1 MILCCGEALIDLIPT
16 KTSDGKIAYVPH
28 NGGSIY
34 NTCIAL
40 ARLGSEVGFLGG
52 ISNDFFGQSIKN
64 GLEESNVSDL
74 YSIYS
79 NRSSTV
85 AFVDLDSS
93 NPKYIFLDENSAG
106 RMIRD
111 HEILKLNNEI
121 KALHFGSISLIH
133 EPAGETLE
141 NLAISES
148 KNRVI
153 SLDPNIRPSQI
164 KDSSLHSERLNR
176 IIKHTDIIKLSIED
190 FEWMPSNL
198 SCKELSLSWLEQGV
212 KIVIVTNGHKG
223 SIAYFKDSVL
233 EVPARSVKASDTI
246 GAGDTFMAGVLNFF
260 DKKNKLSRSSIND
273 ITQDDITEALEFAS
287 NAASITV
294 SRQGANPP
302 WKNEVL

>member
-1 MILCCGEALIDLIPT
+1 MILCCGEALIDLVPI
-16 KTSDGKIAYVPH
+16 KSLDGKITYAPH

-40 ARLGSEVGFLGG
+40 ARLGSQVGFLGG

-64 GLEESNVSDL
+64 GLKESNVSDL
-74 YSIYS
+74 YAIYS
-79 NRSSTV
+79 DRPSTV

-111 HEILKLNNEI
+111 HEILKLKNEI
-121 KALHFGSISLIH
+121 NALHFGSISLIH
-133 EPAGETLE
+133 DPAGETLE
-141 NLAISES
+141 NLAIRES
-148 KNRVI
+148 INRVI
-153 SLDPNIRPSQI
+153 SLDPNIRLSQI
-164 KDSSLHSERLNR
+164 KDLALHRERLNR
-176 IIKHTDIIKLSIED
+176 IINHTDIIKLSIED
-190 FEWMPSNL
+190 FEWMSSSL

-212 KIVIVTNGHKG
+212 KIVIITYGHKG
-223 SIAYFKDSVL
+223 SIAYFKDSVV
-233 EVPARSVKASDTI
+233 EVPAKSVKATDTI
-246 GAGDTFMAGVLNFF
+246 GAGDTFMAGVLNSF

-273 ITQDDITEALEFAS
+273 ITQNDIKEALEFAS

-302 WKNEVL
+302 WKSEVL

>member
-1 MILCCGEALIDLIPT
+1 MILCCGEALIDLVPI
-16 KTSDGKIAYVPH
+16 KSLDGKITYAPH

-40 ARLGSEVGFLGG
+40 SRLGSKVGFLGG

-74 YSIYS
+74 YAIYS
-79 NRSSTV
+79 DRPSTV
-85 AFVDLDSS
+85 AFVNLDSS

-111 HEILKLNNEI
+111 HEILKLKNEI
-121 KALHFGSISLIH
+121 NALHFGSISLIH
-133 EPAGETLE
+133 DPAGETLE
-141 NLAISES
+141 NLAIRES
-148 KNRVI
+148 INRVI
-153 SLDPNIRPSQI
+153 SLDPNIRLSQI
-164 KDSSLHSERLNR
+164 EDSALHRERLNR
-176 IIKHTDIIKLSIED
+176 IIKHTDIMKLSIED
-190 FEWMPSNL
+190 FEWMSSSL

-212 KIVIVTNGHKG
+212 KIVIITYGHKG
-223 SIAYFKDSVL
+223 SIAYFKDSVV
-233 EVPARSVKASDTI
+233 EVPAKSVKASDTI
-246 GAGDTFMAGVLNFF
+246 GAGDTFMAGVLNSF

-273 ITQDDITEALEFAS
+273 ITQNDIKEALEFAS

-302 WKNEVL
+302 WKSEVL

>member
-1 MILCCGEALIDLIPT
+1 MILCCGEALIDLIPI
-16 KTSDGKIAYVPH
+16 KGSDRGIAYTPH

-40 ARLGSEVGFLGG
+40 SRLGSKVGFMGG

-74 YSIYS
+74 YAICSD
-79 NRSSTV
+79 RPSTV
-85 AFVDLDSS
+85 AFVNLDSS

-111 HEILKLNNEI
+111 HEISELKNEI
-121 KALHFGSISLIH
+121 NALHFGSISLIH
-133 EPAGETLE
+133 EPAGGTLE
-141 NLAISES
+141 SLAIRES
-148 KNRVI
+148 INRVI

-164 KDSSLHSERLNR
+164 KDASFHNERLNR

-190 FEWMPSNL
+190 FEWMSSSL

-212 KIVIVTNGHKG
+212 KIVIVTYGHKG
-223 SIAYFKDSVL
+223 SIAYFKDSVV
-233 EVPARSVKASDTI
+233 EVPAKSVKASDTI
-246 GAGDTFMAGVLNFF
+246 GAGDTFMAGILNFF

-273 ITQDDITEALEFAS
+273 ITQNDVKEALEFAS